1 MASLRHFRN
10 RMGEERGMALVETAI
25 VLTLLTLLLFG
36 LMEYGWIFHRLQ
48 QVNSV
53 ARSGARMAVLPDSN
67 SADANAV
74 MATMLGDF
82 DIAGATTTISPA
94 DVTAADTGELIT
106 VTVEVPVAN
115 IQLLGFAGVTLPDTL
130 RTEVT
135 MAREGP

>member
-1 MASLRHFRN
+1 
-10 RMGEERGMALVETAI
+10 MGEERGMALVETAI